1 MATNPEAKIR
11 YYASDMVLNVHSDP
25 SYLTAPKA
33 RSRAGGIFFLGSIPK
48 DGCPIRLNGA
58 ILTHRGVEGPTPR

>member
-1 MATNPEAKIR
+1 MATHPQMVIR
-11 YYASDMVLNVHSDP
+11 YYASDMVLNVYSDA

-33 RSRAGGIFFLGSIPK
+33 RNRAGGHFFLGSIPK

-58 ILTHRGVEGPTPR
+58 IQT